1 MTLPISKH
9 RLWQVAVDAALIA
22 AAWYLAFQLRFD
34 KGVPIY
40 YRTLFERSVG
50 IVIVVQLVT
59 FVCFGFYNRWWRYV
73 STRDMWGAARGVAV
87 ACVLSSLVLYFA
99 NLVPEVGLPRSIAIM
114 DFLLLL
120 AFVAGARMLVRTLLE
135 RPAARDIVAHGKEV
149 IVVGAGDAGHLIVR
163 EMLRQPSLGYTPIGL
178 VDDDPKTRNLR
189 VHGVRVLGTTDDL
202 PGILREQRP
211 DEVLI
216 AMPSAPGSVRAR
228 VVEMARPSAIPVKT
242 LPGLHELIAGDVDLA
257 VQIRPV
263 QVEDVLGRE
272 PVEVDLE
279 SIASYLADETVLVS
293 GAEAGDLAAEL
304 RADRPAGAG
313 HDHGLTV
320 EIRAD
325 RVQVDV
331 DGLAAEHVLDLH
343 RPDLAGEVDVAGDQL
358 MEARQRLDRDPP

>member
-120 AFVAGARMLVRTLLE
+120 AFVAGARMLVRTLL
-135 RPAARDIVAHGKEV
+135 AQDARQ
-149 IVVGAGDAGHLIVR
+149 VVGRSQHADA
-163 EMLRQPSLGYTPIGL
+163 
-178 VDDDPKTRNLR
+178 VDAQVARLR
-189 VHGVRVLGTTDDL
+189 VVV
-202 PGILREQRP
+202 
-211 DEVLI
+211 DE
-216 AMPSAPGSVRAR
+216 
-228 VVEMARPSAIPVKT
+228 
-242 LPGLHELIAGDVDLA
+242 
-257 VQIRPV
+257 
-263 QVEDVLGRE
+263 
-272 PVEVDLE
+272 
-279 SIASYLADETVLVS
+279 
-293 GAEAGDLAAEL
+293 
-304 RADRPAGAG
+304 ADR
-313 HDHGLTV
+313 
-320 EIRAD
+320 
-325 RVQVDV
+325 RVP
-331 DGLAAEHVLDLH
+331 E
-343 RPDLAGEVDVAGDQL
+343 
-358 MEARQRLDRDPP
+358 